1 MIDESVL
8 AELKANGER
17 AAVKLLCWFV
27 LAVGY
32 IVAKSV
38 IY

>member
-8 AELKANGER
+8 REIRRN
-17 AAVKLLCWFV
+17 AAIAAAQVFAILLVC
-27 LAVGY
+27 A